1 MAHYMHSVIN
11 IDQVKELGP
20 DYGVKAFDGTGPYC
34 FQSWSPR
41 NEVVL
46 TKHAGYNWGPSI
58 YKDPTPKVDKIIW
71 KIVPEESTRLTA
83 LQSGQADLSRYLPQW
98 AIKDLKADKRLF
110 VSRADPF
117 YWTFFLGFK
126 IDKPMLTDVNVRRA
140 INLAINR
147 QALTEAITFGE
158 AQPATSMLAT
168 KTPAGSNDAYRY
180 DPAAANKLLDEAGWK
195 KGPDGYRYKD
205 GQKLSLLHYG
215 ITGYWKDIMEAVQGD
230 MKKVGVDLR
239 VQLFDST
246 SAWGKLA
253 TQEFD
258 EFSMSFGYMSTGEA
272 LNSYFLSNSVPTPN
286 RMNWKDPET
295 DKWLAE
301 GSEALDP
308 AAGDAI
314 VSKALTKISD
324 GAAWIPLYHDSM
336 YLVGGPRMKPMK
348 AHGIFGA
355 AAYKGLD
362 IAFK

>member
-1 MAHYMHSVIN
+1 
-11 IDQVKELGP
+11 
-20 DYGVKAFDGTGPYC
+20 
-34 FQSWSPR
+34 
-41 NEVVL
+41 
-46 TKHAGYNWGPSI
+46 
-58 YKDPTPKVDKIIW
+58 
-71 KIVPEESTRLTA
+71 
-83 LQSGQADLSRYLPQW
+83 
-98 AIKDLKADKRLF
+98 
-110 VSRADPF
+110 
-117 YWTFFLGFK
+117 
-126 IDKPMLTDVNVRRA
+126 MLTDVNVRRA

-147 QALTEAITFGE
+147 KALTEAITFGE

-168 KTPAGSNDAYRY
+168 ATATPAGSNDAFRY

-195 KGPDGYRYKD
+195 KQSDGYRYKD

-286 RMNWKDPET
+286 RMNWKDAET
-295 DKWLAE
+295 DQWLAE
-301 GSEALDP
+301 GSEALDA

-314 VSKALTKISD
+314 LSKALTKISD
-324 GAAWIPLYHDSM
+324 GAAWIPLYHDSL
-336 YLVGGPRMKPMK
+336 YLVGGPRMKPFR